1 MLWCT
6 TSEIKSAVC
15 TTLWQKVQ
23 HCVILNGYCMRLTSL
38 DPTNWPQTVTY
49 CFGPLCGTA
58 IAHQLF
64 TVKGKYILRSIVTE
78 SCHCQNTKY
87 NSCFLAVWLPTY
99 VFYIVKN
106 SRDDEKVS
114 FIKPKSVNYFRIV
127 LPGIDL

>member
-1 MLWCT
+1 MTESAALCDIKRILHAVDVFGSNELTTNRDLLLW
-6 TSEIKSAVC
+6 
-15 TTLWQKVQ
+15 TTL
-23 HCVILNGYCMRLTSL
+23 CNGYCTSAF
-38 DPTNWPQTVTY
+38 Y
-49 CFGPLCGTA
+49 RES
-58 IAHQLF
+58 
-64 TVKGKYILRSIVTE
+64 RSIVTE